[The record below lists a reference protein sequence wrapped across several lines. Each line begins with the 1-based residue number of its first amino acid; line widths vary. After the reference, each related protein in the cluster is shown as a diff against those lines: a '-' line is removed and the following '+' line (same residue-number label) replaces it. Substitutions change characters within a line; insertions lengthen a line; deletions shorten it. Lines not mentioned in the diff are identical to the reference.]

1 VVAAVVVVVVGRGK
15 GKRAKGQGKGESCE
29 ELEKERER
37 ARTWVRTWEYEQDGV
52 EESVSVCGRRSVCG
66 KSEGVRV

>member
-1 VVAAVVVVVVGRGK
+1 V
-15 GKRAKGQGKGESCE
+15 

-37 ARTWVRTWEYEQDGV
+37 TRARTGEYEQDGV